1 MFPLQSISGSCYF
14 GGSALTCLLDQLVG
28 SLGGT
33 SLFGFLLGAFIFGAF
48 YLASDG
54 DLATPTV
61 ALVLSGTV
69 IVGMLPRQ
77 FQEIA
82 YGVVLIGL
90 GVAVWQVLQRY
101 VLSGA
106 TQ

>member
-1 MFPLQSISGSCYF
+1 MLPLQSIGSSCYF
-14 GGSALTCLLDQLVG
+14 GGDALTCVLDQLVG

-33 SLFGFLLGAFIFGAF
+33 SLFGFLLGAFIFGVF
-48 YLASDG
+48 YIASEG
-54 DLATPTV
+54 DLPTSTV

-77 FQEIA
+77 YQEIA

-101 VLSGA
+101 VLAGA

>member
-1 MFPLQSISGSCYF
+1 MFPLQSLNDSCYF
-14 GGSALTCLLDQLVG
+14 GGSALTCLLDQLVA
-28 SLGGT
+28 SMGGIA
-33 SLFGFLLGAFIFGAF
+33 LFGFVLGAFIFGVF
-48 YLASDG
+48 YVASDG

-69 IVGMLPRQ
+69 IIGMLPGQ
-77 FQEIA
+77 YQSIA

-90 GVAVWQVLQRY
+90 GVAVWQVLQKY

-106 TQ
+106 AR

>member
-1 MFPLQSISGSCYF
+1 MFPLQSIADSCYF